1 MILSLHAEA
10 RREERAPRKMI
21 NVFDEVWR
29 ALSFIGVGEWLQAA
43 FKMSRRDGVQNVV
56 VMHRLTDL
64 SAAGAAG
71 SREREL
77 AEGLL
82 HDAQTR
88 VIYRQPPD
96 NVAMAREPLGL
107 TSVEADL
114 LPELGPG
121 IALWKISNR
130 GYLVQHRLS
139 ELERPIVD
147 TDGSMVEHG
156 ARWT

>member
-1 MILSLHAEA
+1 MILSL
-10 RREERAPRKMI
+10 REEASREDRAPRKMI

-29 ALSFIGVGEWLQAA
+29 ALSFVGVGEWLQSA
-43 FKMSRRDGVQNVV
+43 FKMSRRDGVQNIV

-64 SAAGAAG
+64 AAAGPVG

-96 NVAMAREPLGL
+96 SVATAREPLGL

-121 IALWKISNR
+121 IALWKVSTR

-139 ELERPIVD
+139 DIERPIVD
-147 TDGSMVEHG
+147 TDGSMVDHG
-156 ARWT
+156 SRWA